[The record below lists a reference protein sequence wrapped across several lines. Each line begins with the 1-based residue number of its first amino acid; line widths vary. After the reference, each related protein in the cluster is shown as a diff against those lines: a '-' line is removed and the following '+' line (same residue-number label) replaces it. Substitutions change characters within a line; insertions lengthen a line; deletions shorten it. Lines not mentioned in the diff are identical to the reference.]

1 MLLNSLYIELFY
13 FKTEY
18 ETTFNYKL
26 HQFRP
31 PSSNLKLSVPYY
43 NKYFQLSYI
52 DLVLPFH
59 FLDIY
64 FLINTRQSETARP
77 LSSLLPLYI
86 FDKYRILVLEL
97 SATK

>member
-77 LSSLLPLYI
+77 LSSFFHCYI
-86 FDKYRILVLEL
+86 LINIEFL
-97 SATK
+97 SLN